1 VQLFHL
7 GDDPAETSN
16 IANAHPDRVAELLL
30 LLNAQ
35 VQAGRSTP
43 GNQLTNDR
51 DVTFLPEGVSLPTA
65 N

>member
-1 VQLFHL
+1 
-7 GDDPAETSN
+7 
-16 IANAHPDRVAELLL
+16 VAELLL